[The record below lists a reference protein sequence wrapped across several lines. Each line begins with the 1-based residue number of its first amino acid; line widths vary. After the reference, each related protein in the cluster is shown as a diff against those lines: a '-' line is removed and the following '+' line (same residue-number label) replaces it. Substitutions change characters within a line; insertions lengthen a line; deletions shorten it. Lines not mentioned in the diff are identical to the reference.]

1 MISSFTTTT
10 STTAAAAS
18 TATKSTT
25 TTTLLLQQLY
35 RPKQGTLIENV
46 THSYENIKNVQEH
59 KARNRQNRRNAQIAL
74 QKRVHTS
81 DNAIRQG

>member
-18 TATKSTT
+18 TATKP

-46 THSYENIKNVQEH
+46 THSNENIKKVQEH